1 MVTKITVKEG
11 NLIQEEILNLIK
23 RKQQLNE
30 ELAKLNRKLKEKLNL
45 QRQVII
51 DYESWVKQKSIE
63 KFGEVKASYSIR
75 EVSKITGISRS
86 TIHHRIMEGQILT
99 LGDKNK
105 RIPFEEVVK
114 LVSLYYWSRLINN
127 QKLSICPTCPNIF
140 HLSILSFLH
149 D

>member
-1 MVTKITVKEG
+1 MGIKIPAKEG
-11 NLIQEEILNLIK
+11 NLIQEEILSLI
-23 RKQQLNE
+23 RKKQELNE
-30 ELAKLNRKLKEKLNL
+30 ELAKINRKLKEKLNL

-99 LGDKNK
+99 LEDKNK

-114 LVSLYYWSRLINN
+114 LVSLYY
-127 QKLSICPTCPNIF
+127 
-140 HLSILSFLH
+140 
-149 D
+149 